1 MTLNVPLALAQLNKP
16 ITNMNNIKFTL
27 TDLSVDEINAIL
39 AALQELPGKIC
50 NPLSQKIKEQAE
62 SQLPKQEVPP
72 QE

>member
-1 MTLNVPLALAQLNKP
+1 MLNVPQALAPLNKP
-16 ITNMNNIKFTL
+16 IIIMNDIKFNL

-62 SQLPKQEVPP
+62 AQLPKQEVPP

>member
-1 MTLNVPLALAQLNKP
+1 
-16 ITNMNNIKFTL
+16 MNNIKFTL